1 MLILQVCKQPR
12 NIVLFSFVEIS
23 VKQACKEW
31 TSAGGNLHSKSCQQ
45 QMRVVMHGMGGQH
58 DSWGQAEA
66 EAIHALTSLQDDS
79 SLAPM
84 SH

>member
-1 MLILQVCKQPR
+1 MDICRWQLALQELPTTDE
-12 NIVLFSFVEIS
+12 SGH
-23 VKQACKEW
+23 AW
-31 TSAGGNLHSKSCQQ
+31 
-45 QMRVVMHGMGGQH
+45 HGRQH
-58 DSWGQAEA
+58 DSWGQA

>member
-1 MLILQVCKQPR
+1 
-12 NIVLFSFVEIS
+12 
-23 VKQACKEW
+23 
-31 TSAGGNLHSKSCQQ
+31 
-45 QMRVVMHGMGGQH
+45 MRVVMHGMGGQH